1 MENPSLWAIC
11 ALVKPSIRVM
21 LGSMGFLANSA
32 LAVGATGVGSLTY
45 GLVEAQAFKVREL
58 DLALLPAGSESI
70 RVLHISDLHITPA
83 QTRKINW
90 VKSLAKLEPD
100 FVVGTGDFL
109 AHQLAVPA
117 VIEAMN
123 ELLEIPGAFVLG
135 SNDYFAPKI
144 KNPLMY
150 FSKDREIETTG
161 IALPTSDLV
170 DELADA
176 GWLDLNN
183 KQSITEIN
191 GVKFHF
197 RGTDDPHIKRDDYAA
212 VAGSFDAAAFAFG
225 VTHAPYRRV
234 LQSFAADKA
243 DLVLA
248 GHTHGGQICI
258 PFYGA
263 LVTNC
268 DLPLGQAKG
277 YSTFGESRM
286 PMHVSA
292 GVGTS
297 PFAQVRIA
305 CRPEATLITLSAKL
319 TKD

>member
-1 MENPSLWAIC
+1 
-11 ALVKPSIRVM
+11 M

-32 LAVGATGVGSLTY
+32 LAIGATGVGSLTY

-117 VIEAMN
+117 VVEAMN
-123 ELLEIPGAFVLG
+123 ELMDIPGAYVLG
-135 SNDYFAPKI
+135 SNDYFAPTI
-144 KNPLMY
+144 KNPFMY
-150 FSKDREIETTG
+150 LNKKREIRAEGT
-161 IALPTSDLV
+161 ALPTSDLV
-170 DELADA
+170 DELNDA

-183 KQSITEIN
+183 KQSTAVIN
-191 GVKFHF
+191 GVKIHF
-197 RGTDDPHIKRDDYAA
+197 RGTDDPHINKDNYAA
-212 VAGSFDAAAFAFG
+212 VAGAFDSDAFAFG

-234 LQSFAADKA
+234 LQSFEADKA

-268 DLPLGQAKG
+268 DLPQGQAKG
-277 YSTFGESRM
+277 FSTFGESKM
-286 PMHVSA
+286 PLHVSA

-305 CRPEATLITLSAKL
+305 CRPEATLITLSAKR
-319 TKD
+319 T

>member
-1 MENPSLWAIC
+1 
-11 ALVKPSIRVM
+11 M

-32 LAVGATGVGSLTY
+32 LAIGATGVGSLTY

-117 VIEAMN
+117 VVEAMN
-123 ELLEIPGAFVLG
+123 ELLDIPGAYVLG
-135 SNDYFAPKI
+135 SNDYFAPSF
-144 KNPLMY
+144 KNPFMY
-150 FSKDREIETTG
+150 FNKKREIRAEGT
-161 IALPTSDLV
+161 ALPTSDLV
-170 DELADA
+170 NELNDA

-183 KQSITEIN
+183 KQSTAVIN
-191 GVKFHF
+191 GVKIHF
-197 RGTDDPHIKRDDYAA
+197 RGTDDPHINKDHYAA
-212 VAGSFDAAAFAFG
+212 VAGAFDSDAFAFG

-234 LQSFAADKA
+234 LQSFETDKA

-268 DLPLGQAKG
+268 DLPQGQAKG
-277 YSTFGESRM
+277 FSTFGESEM
-286 PMHVSA
+286 PLHVSA

-305 CRPEATLITLSAKL
+305 CRPEATLITLSAK
-319 TKD
+319 TN

>member
-1 MENPSLWAIC
+1 
-11 ALVKPSIRVM
+11 M

-32 LAVGATGVGSLTY
+32 LAIGATGAGSLAY
-45 GLVEAQAFKVREL
+45 GLAEAQAFKVREL
-58 DLALLPAGSESI
+58 ELSLLPAGSESI
-70 RVLHISDLHITPA
+70 RVLHLSDLHITPA

-117 VIEAMN
+117 VVEAMN
-123 ELLEIPGAFVLG
+123 ELMDLPGAFVLG
-135 SNDYFAPKI
+135 SNDYFAPTI
-144 KNPLMY
+144 KNPFMY
-150 FSKDREIETTG
+150 FNEDREIRAEGT
-161 IALPTSDLV
+161 ALPTSDLV
-170 DELADA
+170 EELTDA

-183 KQSITEIN
+183 KQSSAVIN
-191 GVKFHF
+191 GVKIHF
-197 RGTDDPHIKRDDYAA
+197 RGTDDPHINKDDYAA
-212 VAGSFDAAAFAFG
+212 VSGPFDSDAFAFG

-234 LQSFAADKA
+234 LQSFENDKA

-268 DLPLGQAKG
+268 DLPQGQAKG
-277 YSTFGESRM
+277 FSKFGESEM
-286 PMHVSA
+286 PLHVSA

-305 CRPEATLITLSAKL
+305 CRPEATLITLSAK
-319 TKD
+319 TN

>member
-1 MENPSLWAIC
+1 
-11 ALVKPSIRVM
+11 M

-32 LAVGATGVGSLTY
+32 LAIGATGVGSLTY

-90 VKSLAKLEPD
+90 VKSLAELEPD

-117 VIEAMN
+117 VVEAMN
-123 ELLEIPGAFVLG
+123 ELMDIPGAFVLG
-135 SNDYFAPKI
+135 SNDYFAPSF
-144 KNPLMY
+144 KNPFMY
-150 FSKDREIETTG
+150 FNKKREIRAEGT
-161 IALPTSDLV
+161 ALPTSDLV
-170 DELADA
+170 DELNDA

-183 KQSITEIN
+183 KQSTAVIN
-191 GVKFHF
+191 GVKIHF
-197 RGTDDPHIKRDDYAA
+197 RGTDDPHINKDNYAA
-212 VAGSFDAAAFAFG
+212 VAGAFDSDAFAFG

-234 LQSFAADKA
+234 LQSFETDKA

-268 DLPLGQAKG
+268 DLPQSQAKG
-277 YSTFGESRM
+277 FSTFGESEM
-286 PMHVSA
+286 PLHVSA

-305 CRPEATLITLSAKL
+305 CRPEATLITLSAKRI
-319 TKD
+319 

>member
-1 MENPSLWAIC
+1 
-11 ALVKPSIRVM
+11 M

-32 LAVGATGVGSLTY
+32 LAIGASGVGSLAY
-45 GLVEAQAFKVREL
+45 GMAEAQAFKVREL
-58 DLALLPAGSESI
+58 DLELLPAGSDSI

-109 AHQLAVPA
+109 AHMLAVPA
-117 VIEAMN
+117 VVEAMN
-123 ELLEIPGAFVLG
+123 ELMDIPGAFVLG
-135 SNDYFAPKI
+135 SNDYFAPTI

-150 FSKDREIETTG
+150 FNKNRDIRTKG

-170 DELADA
+170 NELTDA

-183 KQSITEIN
+183 KQGMTEVN
-191 GVKFHF
+191 GVKIHF
-197 RGTDDPHIKRDDYAA
+197 RGTDDPHINKDDYAS
-212 VAGSFDAAAFAFG
+212 VAGSFDSGAFAFG

-234 LQSFAADKA
+234 LQSFETDNA

-268 DLPLGQAKG
+268 DLPQGQAKG
-277 YSTFGESRM
+277 YSTFGETKM
-286 PMHVSA
+286 PLHVSA

-305 CRPEATLITLSAKL
+305 CRPEATLITLRAKGIQSNS
-319 TKD
+319 

>member
-1 MENPSLWAIC
+1 
-11 ALVKPSIRVM
+11 M
-21 LGSMGFLANSA
+21 LGSMGFLANSVVA
-32 LAVGATGVGSLTY
+32 LGATGVGSLAY

-58 DLALLPAGSESI
+58 DLELLPAGSETI

-117 VIEAMN
+117 VVEAMN
-123 ELLEIPGAFVLG
+123 ELMDLPGAFVLG
-135 SNDYFAPKI
+135 SNDYYAPTF

-150 FSKDREIETTG
+150 FNTAREIHAKG
-161 IALPTSDLV
+161 KALPTVDLV
-170 DELADA
+170 EQLTDA

-183 KQSITEIN
+183 KQGLTEIK
-191 GVKFHF
+191 GIKFHF
-197 RGTDDPHIKRDDYAA
+197 RGTDDPHIKKDDYAA
-212 VAGSFDAAAFAFG
+212 VAGPFDSDAFAFG

-234 LQSFAADKA
+234 LESFETDKA

-268 DLPLGQAKG
+268 DLPQGQAKG
-277 YSTFGESRM
+277 YSTFGETKM
-286 PMHVSA
+286 PLHVSA

-305 CRPEATLITLSAKL
+305 CRPEATLITLSAKRN
-319 TKD
+319 

>member
-1 MENPSLWAIC
+1 
-11 ALVKPSIRVM
+11 M

-305 CRPEATLITLSAKL
+305 CRPEATLITLSAK
-319 TKD
+319 TD

>member
-1 MENPSLWAIC
+1 
-11 ALVKPSIRVM
+11 M

-32 LAVGATGVGSLTY
+32 LAIGATGVGSLTY

-117 VIEAMN
+117 VVEAMN
-123 ELLEIPGAFVLG
+123 ELLDIPGAFVLG
-135 SNDYFAPKI
+135 SNDYFAPSF
-144 KNPLMY
+144 KNPFMY
-150 FSKDREIETTG
+150 FNKKREIRAEGT
-161 IALPTSDLV
+161 ALPTSDLV
-170 DELADA
+170 DELNDA

-183 KQSITEIN
+183 KQSTAVIN
-191 GVKFHF
+191 GVKIHF
-197 RGTDDPHIKRDDYAA
+197 RGTDDPHIKKDDYAA
-212 VAGSFDAAAFAFG
+212 VAGAFDSDAFAFG

-234 LQSFAADKA
+234 LQSFEADKA

-268 DLPLGQAKG
+268 DLPQGQAKG
-277 YSTFGESRM
+277 YSTFGESEM
-286 PMHVSA
+286 PLHVSA

-305 CRPEATLITLSAKL
+305 CRPEATLITLSAK
-319 TKD
+319 TS

>member
-1 MENPSLWAIC
+1 MENPSLWAFC
-11 ALVKPSIRVM
+11 ALVKPTIRVM

-45 GLVEAQAFKVREL
+45 GLAEAQAFKVREL
-58 DLALLPAGSESI
+58 DLDLLPAGSDSI

-117 VIEAMN
+117 VVEAMN
-123 ELLEIPGAFVLG
+123 ELMEIPGAFVLG

-150 FSKDREIETTG
+150 FSKNREIQTTG

-170 DELADA
+170 DELTDA

-183 KQSITEIN
+183 KQGLTEIN
-191 GVKFHF
+191 GVKIHF
-197 RGTDDPHIKRDDYAA
+197 RGTDDPHINKDNYAA
-212 VAGSFDAAAFAFG
+212 VAGAFDSTAFAFG

-234 LQSFAADKA
+234 LQSFATDKA

-268 DLPLGQAKG
+268 DLPQGQAKG
-277 YSTFGESRM
+277 LSSFGESKM
-286 PMHVSA
+286 PLHVSA

-305 CRPEATLITLSAKL
+305 CRPEATLITLNAK
-319 TKD
+319 TN

>member
-1 MENPSLWAIC
+1 
-11 ALVKPSIRVM
+11 M
-21 LGSMGFLANSA
+21 LGSVGFLANSA
-32 LAVGATGVGSLTY
+32 LAIGATGVGSLAY

-58 DLALLPAGSESI
+58 DLKLLPAGSDSI

-100 FVVGTGDFL
+100 LVIGTGDFL

-117 VIEAMN
+117 VVEAMN
-123 ELLEIPGAFVLG
+123 ELMDIPGAFVLG
-135 SNDYFAPKI
+135 SNDYFAPKV
-144 KNPLMY
+144 KNPLSY
-150 FSKDREIETTG
+150 FNKNREIRAEG
-161 IALPTSDLV
+161 KALPTSDLV
-170 DELADA
+170 EELTDA

-183 KQSITEIN
+183 KQGVTEVN
-191 GVKFHF
+191 GVKIHF
-197 RGTDDPHIKRDDYAA
+197 RGTDDPHINKDEYSA
-212 VAGSFDAAAFAFG
+212 VAGTFESGAFAFG
-225 VTHAPYRRV
+225 VTHAPYKRV
-234 LQSFAADKA
+234 LQSFETDKA

-268 DLPLGQAKG
+268 DLPQGQAKG
-277 YSTFGESRM
+277 YSTFGESEM
-286 PMHVSA
+286 PLHVSA

-305 CRPEATLITLSAKL
+305 CRPEATLITLSAKAN
-319 TKD
+319 

>member
-1 MENPSLWAIC
+1 
-11 ALVKPSIRVM
+11 M
-21 LGSMGFLANSA
+21 LGSMGFLANSV
-32 LAVGATGVGSLTY
+32 LAIGATGVGSLTY

-117 VIEAMN
+117 VVEAMN
-123 ELLEIPGAFVLG
+123 ELMDIPGAFVLG
-135 SNDYFAPKI
+135 SNDYFAPTI
-144 KNPLMY
+144 KNPFMY
-150 FSKDREIETTG
+150 FDKDREIRTEG
-161 IALPTSDLV
+161 APLPTSDLV
-170 DELADA
+170 DELTDA

-183 KQSITEIN
+183 KQSTAVIN
-191 GVKFHF
+191 GVNIHF
-197 RGTDDPHIKRDDYAA
+197 RGTDDPHINKDDYSA
-212 VAGSFDAAAFAFG
+212 VSGPFDSDAFAFG

-234 LQSFAADKA
+234 LQSFEDDKA

-268 DLPLGQAKG
+268 DLPQGQAKG
-277 YSTFGESRM
+277 FSTFGESEM
-286 PMHVSA
+286 PLHVSA

-305 CRPEATLITLSAKL
+305 CRPEATLISLSEKPN
-319 TKD
+319 

>member
-1 MENPSLWAIC
+1 
-11 ALVKPSIRVM
+11 M

-32 LAVGATGVGSLTY
+32 LAIGATGVGTLAY
-45 GLVEAQAFKVREL
+45 GLAEAQAFTVREL
-58 DLALLPAGSESI
+58 DLELLPAGSESI

-90 VKSLAKLEPD
+90 VKSLVKLEPD

-109 AHQLAVPA
+109 AHKLAVPA
-117 VIEAMN
+117 VVEAMN
-123 ELLEIPGAFVLG
+123 ELMDLPGAFVLG
-135 SNDYFAPKI
+135 SNDYFAPTV
-144 KNPLMY
+144 KNPFMY
-150 FSKDREIETTG
+150 FKKNREIRTEG

-170 DELADA
+170 EELTDA
-176 GWLDLNN
+176 GWFDLNN
-183 KQSITEIN
+183 KQGLTEVN
-191 GVKFHF
+191 GVKIHF
-197 RGTDDPHIKRDDYAA
+197 RGTDDPHINKDNYAA
-212 VAGSFDAAAFAFG
+212 VAGAFDSDAFAFG

-234 LQSFAADKA
+234 LQSFETDKA

-268 DLPLGQAKG
+268 DLPQGQAKG
-277 YSTFGESRM
+277 YSTFGETKM
-286 PMHVSA
+286 PLHVSA

-305 CRPEATLITLSAKL
+305 CRPEATLITLSAKRI
-319 TKD
+319 

>member
-1 MENPSLWAIC
+1 
-11 ALVKPSIRVM
+11 M

-32 LAVGATGVGSLTY
+32 LAIGATGVGSLAY
-45 GLVEAQAFKVREL
+45 GLAEAQAFKIREL

-109 AHQLAVPA
+109 AHKLAVPA
-117 VIEAMN
+117 VVEAMN
-123 ELLEIPGAFVLG
+123 ELMDLPGAFVLG
-135 SNDYFAPKI
+135 SNDYFAPVV
-144 KNPLMY
+144 KNPLKY
-150 FSKDREIETTG
+150 LSKDREIRNWG
-161 IALPTSDLV
+161 NALPTSDLV
-170 DELADA
+170 DELTDA

-183 KQSITEIN
+183 KQSVIELN
-191 GVKFHF
+191 GVKIHF
-197 RGTDDPHIKRDDYAA
+197 RGTDDPHIKKDDYAA
-212 VAGSFDAAAFAFG
+212 VAGSFDSNAFAFG
-225 VTHAPYRRV
+225 VTHAPYKRV
-234 LQSFAADKA
+234 LQSFENDKA
-243 DLVLA
+243 DIVLA

-263 LVTNC
+263 IVTNC
-268 DLPLGQAKG
+268 DLPQGQAKG
-277 YSTFGESRM
+277 YSTFGETKM
-286 PMHVSA
+286 PLHVSA

-305 CRPEATLITLSAKL
+305 CRPEATLITLSAKESN
-319 TKD
+319 

>member
-1 MENPSLWAIC
+1 
-11 ALVKPSIRVM
+11 M

-32 LAVGATGVGSLTY
+32 LAIGATGVGSLTY

-117 VIEAMN
+117 VVEAMN
-123 ELLEIPGAFVLG
+123 ELLDIPGAFVLG
-135 SNDYFAPKI
+135 SNDYFAPSF
-144 KNPLMY
+144 KNPFMY
-150 FSKDREIETTG
+150 FNKKREIRAEGT
-161 IALPTSDLV
+161 ALPTSDLV
-170 DELADA
+170 DELNDA

-183 KQSITEIN
+183 KQSTAVIN
-191 GVKFHF
+191 GVKIHF
-197 RGTDDPHIKRDDYAA
+197 RGTDDPHIKKDDYAA
-212 VAGSFDAAAFAFG
+212 VAGAFDSDAFAFG

-234 LQSFAADKA
+234 LQSFETDKA

-268 DLPLGQAKG
+268 DLPQGQAKG
-277 YSTFGESRM
+277 YSTFGESEM
-286 PMHVSA
+286 PLHVSA

-305 CRPEATLITLSAKL
+305 CRPEASLITLRAKR
-319 TKD
+319 T

>member
-1 MENPSLWAIC
+1 
-11 ALVKPSIRVM
+11 M

-32 LAVGATGVGSLTY
+32 LAIGATGVGSLTY

-117 VIEAMN
+117 VVEAMN
-123 ELLEIPGAFVLG
+123 ELLDIPGAFVLG
-135 SNDYFAPKI
+135 SNDYFAPSF
-144 KNPLMY
+144 KNPFMY
-150 FSKDREIETTG
+150 FNKKREIRAEGT
-161 IALPTSDLV
+161 ALPTSDLV
-170 DELADA
+170 DELNDA

-183 KQSITEIN
+183 KQSTAVIN
-191 GVKFHF
+191 GVKIHF
-197 RGTDDPHIKRDDYAA
+197 RGTDDPHIKKDEYAA
-212 VAGSFDAAAFAFG
+212 VAGAFDSDAFAFG

-234 LQSFAADKA
+234 LQSFETDKA

-268 DLPLGQAKG
+268 DLPQGQAKG
-277 YSTFGESRM
+277 YSTFGASEM
-286 PMHVSA
+286 PLHVSA

-305 CRPEATLITLSAKL
+305 CRPEASLITLRAKR
-319 TKD
+319 T

>member
-1 MENPSLWAIC
+1 
-11 ALVKPSIRVM
+11 M

-32 LAVGATGVGSLTY
+32 LAIGATGVGSLTY

-117 VIEAMN
+117 VVEAMN
-123 ELLEIPGAFVLG
+123 ELLDIPGAYVLG
-135 SNDYFAPKI
+135 SNDYFAPSF
-144 KNPLMY
+144 KNPFMY
-150 FSKDREIETTG
+150 FNLKREIRAEGT
-161 IALPTSDLV
+161 ALPTSDLV
-170 DELADA
+170 DELNDA

-183 KQSITEIN
+183 KQSTAVIN
-191 GVKFHF
+191 GVKIHF
-197 RGTDDPHIKRDDYAA
+197 RGTDDPHINKDDYAA
-212 VAGSFDAAAFAFG
+212 VAGAFDSDAFAFG

-234 LQSFAADKA
+234 LQSFETDKA

-268 DLPLGQAKG
+268 DLPQGQAKG
-277 YSTFGESRM
+277 FSTFGESEM
-286 PMHVSA
+286 PLHVSA

-305 CRPEATLITLSAKL
+305 CRPEATLITLSAKAN
-319 TKD
+319 

>member
-1 MENPSLWAIC
+1 
-11 ALVKPSIRVM
+11 M

-32 LAVGATGVGSLTY
+32 LAIGATGVGSLTY

-117 VIEAMN
+117 VVEAMN
-123 ELLEIPGAFVLG
+123 ELMDIPGAYVLG
-135 SNDYFAPKI
+135 SNDYFAPTI
-144 KNPLMY
+144 KNPFMY
-150 FSKDREIETTG
+150 LNKKREIRAEGT
-161 IALPTSDLV
+161 ALPTSDLV
-170 DELADA
+170 DELNDA

-183 KQSITEIN
+183 KQSTAVIN
-191 GVKFHF
+191 GVKIHF
-197 RGTDDPHIKRDDYAA
+197 RGTDDPHINKDNYAA
-212 VAGSFDAAAFAFG
+212 VAGAFDSDAFAFG

-234 LQSFAADKA
+234 LESFEADKA

-248 GHTHGGQICI
+248 GHTHGGQICV

-268 DLPLGQAKG
+268 DLPQGQAKG
-277 YSTFGESRM
+277 FSTFGESEM
-286 PMHVSA
+286 PLHVSA

-305 CRPEATLITLSAKL
+305 CRPEATLITLSAK
-319 TKD
+319 TN

>member
-1 MENPSLWAIC
+1 
-11 ALVKPSIRVM
+11 M

-32 LAVGATGVGSLTY
+32 LAIGATGVGSLTY

-117 VIEAMN
+117 VVEAMN
-123 ELLEIPGAFVLG
+123 ELMDIPGAYVLG
-135 SNDYFAPKI
+135 SNDYFAPTI
-144 KNPLMY
+144 KNPFMY
-150 FSKDREIETTG
+150 LNKKREIRAEGT
-161 IALPTSDLV
+161 ALPTSDLV
-170 DELADA
+170 DELNDA

-183 KQSITEIN
+183 KQSTAVIN
-191 GVKFHF
+191 GVKIHF
-197 RGTDDPHIKRDDYAA
+197 RGTDDPHIKKDDYAA
-212 VAGSFDAAAFAFG
+212 VAGAFDSDAFAFG

-234 LQSFAADKA
+234 LQSFEADKA

-268 DLPLGQAKG
+268 DLPQGQAKG
-277 YSTFGESRM
+277 FSTFGESEM
-286 PMHVSA
+286 PLHVSA

-305 CRPEATLITLSAKL
+305 CRPEATLITLSAKRNS
-319 TKD
+319 

>member
-1 MENPSLWAIC
+1 
-11 ALVKPSIRVM
+11 M

-32 LAVGATGVGSLTY
+32 LAIGATGVGSLTY

-58 DLALLPAGSESI
+58 DLELLPAGSESI

-109 AHQLAVPA
+109 AHRLAVPA
-117 VIEAMN
+117 VVEAMD
-123 ELLEIPGAFVLG
+123 ELLDIPGAFVLG
-135 SNDYFAPKI
+135 SNDYFAPTI
-144 KNPLMY
+144 KNPFKY
-150 FSKDREIETTG
+150 FDKNREIQLEGTP
-161 IALPTSDLV
+161 LPTSDLV
-170 DELADA
+170 DELNDA

-183 KQSITEIN
+183 QQSTVVVN
-191 GVKFHF
+191 GVKIHF

-212 VAGSFDAAAFAFG
+212 VAGSFDSDAFAFG

-234 LQSFAADKA
+234 LQSFETDKA

-268 DLPLGQAKG
+268 DLPQGQAKG
-277 YSTFGESRM
+277 LSTFGESEM
-286 PMHVSA
+286 PLHVSA

-305 CRPEATLITLSAKL
+305 CRPEATLITLSAKRI
-319 TKD
+319 

>member
-1 MENPSLWAIC
+1 
-11 ALVKPSIRVM
+11 M

-32 LAVGATGVGSLTY
+32 LAIGATGVGSLAY

-58 DLALLPAGSESI
+58 DLELLPAGSESI

-90 VKSLAKLEPD
+90 VKSLAKLEPH

-117 VIEAMN
+117 VVEAMN
-123 ELLEIPGAFVLG
+123 ELMDIPGAFVLG
-135 SNDYFAPKI
+135 SNDYFAPTI
-144 KNPLMY
+144 KNPFMY
-150 FSKDREIETTG
+150 FNKDREVRAEGT
-161 IALPTSDLV
+161 ALPTSDLV
-170 DELADA
+170 EELTDA

-183 KQSITEIN
+183 KQDTAVVN
-191 GVKFHF
+191 GVKIHF
-197 RGTDDPHIKRDDYAA
+197 RGTDDPHINKDDYAA
-212 VAGSFDAAAFAFG
+212 VAGSFDPDAFAFG

-234 LQSFAADKA
+234 LQSFEADNA

-268 DLPLGQAKG
+268 DLPQGQAKG
-277 YSTFGESRM
+277 FSKFGESEM
-286 PMHVSA
+286 PLHVSA

-305 CRPEATLITLSAKL
+305 CRPEATLITLSAKRI
-319 TKD
+319 

>member
-1 MENPSLWAIC
+1 
-11 ALVKPSIRVM
+11 M
-21 LGSMGFLANSA
+21 LGTMGFLANSA
-32 LAVGATGVGSLTY
+32 LAIGVTGVGGLTY
-45 GLVEAQAFKVREL
+45 GLAEAQAFKVREL

-70 RVLHISDLHITPA
+70 RVLHLSDLHITPA

-117 VIEAMN
+117 VVEAMN
-123 ELLEIPGAFVLG
+123 ELLDIPGAFVLG
-135 SNDYFAPKI
+135 SNDYFAPTI
-144 KNPLMY
+144 KNPLTY
-150 FSKDREIETTG
+150 FKKDREIRAEGT
-161 IALPTSDLV
+161 ALPTSDLV
-170 DELADA
+170 DELSDA

-183 KQSITEIN
+183 KQGTSVIN
-191 GVKFHF
+191 DVKIHF
-197 RGTDDPHIKRDDYAA
+197 RGTDDPHIKKDDYAA
-212 VAGSFDAAAFAFG
+212 VAGSFDSDAFAFG

-234 LQSFAADKA
+234 LQSFETDKA

-268 DLPLGQAKG
+268 DLPQGQAKG
-277 YSTFGESRM
+277 FSTFGESKM
-286 PMHVSA
+286 PLHVSA

-305 CRPEATLITLSAKL
+305 CRPEATLITLSAKR
-319 TKD
+319 T

>member
-1 MENPSLWAIC
+1 
-11 ALVKPSIRVM
+11 M
-21 LGSMGFLANSA
+21 LGSMGFLANSV
-32 LAVGATGVGSLTY
+32 LAVGASGVGSLAY
-45 GLVEAQAFKVREL
+45 GLTEAQAFKVRNL
-58 DLALLPAGSESI
+58 DLQLLPAGSESI
-70 RVLHISDLHITPA
+70 RILHISDLHITPA

-117 VIEAMN
+117 VVEAMN
-123 ELLEIPGAFVLG
+123 ELMDLPGAFVLG
-135 SNDYFAPKI
+135 SNDYFAPKV
-144 KNPLMY
+144 KNPLSY
-150 FSKDREIETTG
+150 FKTDQEIRAEGT
-161 IALPTSDLV
+161 ALPTSDLV
-170 DELADA
+170 YELTDA

-183 KQSITEIN
+183 KQSVTEIN
-191 GVKFHF
+191 GLKFHF
-197 RGTDDPHIKRDDYAA
+197 RGTDDPHIKKDNYAA
-212 VAGSFDAAAFAFG
+212 VAGPFETDHFRFG

-234 LQSFAADKA
+234 LQSFASDKA

-263 LVTNC
+263 LITNC

-277 YSTFGESRM
+277 LSMFGETEM
-286 PMHVSA
+286 PLHVSA

-305 CRPEATLITLSAKL
+305 CRPEATLITLTAKVI
-319 TKD
+319 

>member
-1 MENPSLWAIC
+1 
-11 ALVKPSIRVM
+11 M

-32 LAVGATGVGSLTY
+32 LAIGATGVGSLTY

-117 VIEAMN
+117 VVEAMN
-123 ELLEIPGAFVLG
+123 ELLDIPGAYVLG
-135 SNDYFAPKI
+135 SNDYFAPSF
-144 KNPLMY
+144 KNPFMY
-150 FSKDREIETTG
+150 FNKKREIRAEGT
-161 IALPTSDLV
+161 ALPTSDLV
-170 DELADA
+170 DELNDA

-183 KQSITEIN
+183 KQSTAVIN
-191 GVKFHF
+191 GVKIHF
-197 RGTDDPHIKRDDYAA
+197 RGTDDPHINKDDYAA
-212 VAGSFDAAAFAFG
+212 VAGAFDSDAFAFG

-234 LQSFAADKA
+234 LQSFETDKA

-268 DLPLGQAKG
+268 DLPQGQAKG
-277 YSTFGESRM
+277 FSTFGESQM
-286 PMHVSA
+286 PLHVSA

-305 CRPEATLITLSAKL
+305 CRPEATLITLSAKAN
-319 TKD
+319 